1 MPLPIRHF
9 LTGLQ
14 SRYGPRGGLAVALAT
29 GVLAVVPVPGL
40 TFLPIGIAELAA
52 KAHKAHRA

>member
-1 MPLPIRHF
+1 MPRPIRHF
-9 LTGLQ
+9 LSGLTA
-14 SRYGPRGGLAVALAT
+14 RYGPRGGLAVAVAT

-52 KAHKAHRA
+52 KAHKARTS